1 MGRWHPA
8 LVLARSVGWGL
19 PCPHAGELGQE
30 GGGAGKAV
38 CSVASVDNPKASLDS
53 RGDAKTHEISERK
66 LCFEPQ
72 LRAAQ
77 SQQERKTR
85 GTEFTTH
92 FVTWSP
98 RSAVRTGVWRA
109 LVPGV
114 PRGTA
119 LRAAGSE
126 RRSNVCVN
134 NGKTNQERESQHNKY
149 ERAVG
154 AAPACAQTPAAKA
167 AALRQLP
174 KGTGR
179 RAQRWTRPWASI
191 SSRLEAQVVQVA
203 GGSRAAGLPAAPAHR
218 PAGLLEEE

>member
-8 LVLARSVGWGL
+8 LVLARSLGWGL
-19 PCPHAGELGQE
+19 PCPRAGELGQE
-30 GGGAGKAV
+30 GGGGGKAV
-38 CSVASVDNPKASLDS
+38 CSVASVDNPKASLGS

-119 LRAAGSE
+119 LRAARSE

-134 NGKTNQERESQHNKY
+134 NGKTNQERESQHKTY
-149 ERAVG
+149 EWVVG
-154 AAPACAQTPAAKA
+154 AAPACAQTPPAKA

-174 KGTGR
+174 KGAGRGRSVGPAPGIDQFSPGSAGSAGGR
-179 RAQRWTRPWASI
+179 RQQSCWAARSPR
-191 SSRLEAQVVQVA
+191 S
-203 GGSRAAGLPAAPAHR
+203 PA
-218 PAGLLEEE
+218 AGLLEEE